1 MTAVGGAA
9 AASTVVPTTTT
20 ATASES
26 PVTVRIYPG
35 PVPLHGWV
43 HAGFEGMRSDWPA
56 PYRDAMAAVE
66 ASLDR
71 VLEYANATSR
81 LEGLE
86 IRLER
91 GAPVRFPLS
100 DAPLSSEAVVPSLS
114 TVLANFREQV
124 RERSALAERTAHV
137 LFCWSPLNF
146 RVGYGGTLTPN
157 AELGSSAGD
166 GDHEDGTGDDTADEY
181 VDGALTV
188 ANLGATEIW
197 DSRAVTRN
205 MAIHETLHTFLSPEV
220 ADEVGGSVCDHNL
233 GAAVRTGEDDR
244 TMEVTPMATAYAGPD
259 ELGGGTRFHGRGCH
273 NHDEF
278 HHHDGLE
285 NVDEWT
291 YTTELS
297 QATLEAV
304 TRYLERTSF

>member
-35 PVPLHGWV
+35 PVPLHGWL
-43 HAGFEGMRSDWPA
+43 HAGVTGMRSDWPE

-66 ASLDR
+66 ESLDR
-71 VLEYANATSR
+71 VLEYANAESR

-86 IRLER
+86 ISLER

-124 RERSALAERTAHV
+124 RERNALSARTSHV

-157 AELGSSAGD
+157 AELGSRAGD
-166 GDHEDGTGDDTADEY
+166 GDNEDNSADRDEH

-197 DSRAVTRN
+197 DSRPITRN

-220 ADEVGGSVCDHNL
+220 ADEVGGSPCDHDL
-233 GAAVRTGEDDR
+233 GTAVRTGEDGR

-273 NHDEF
+273 DHGEF
-278 HHHDGLE
+278 HRHDGLE

-291 YTTELS
+291 YTTEPS

-304 TRYLERTSF
+304 TRYLERTV